1 MRLPTRLHIT
11 WADADTLKL
20 ETDAGQQTRLFHFIA
35 SSPQVGEVT
44 WQGDSAAMWV
54 KQAQQKGFGRPHD
67 GPAPRKGGALKVVTT
82 HMRPGYL
89 RKNGVPQRERRTN
102 RVLRSCGARRRF
114 LIDPHN
120 VGRGRAISQ

>member
-54 KQAQQKGFGRPHD
+54 KQAQQKGFGRLYD
-67 GPAPRKGGALKVVTT
+67 GPAPRKSGALRSSLLTCVPAICGRMAFLSANAVLIEYFD
-82 HMRPGYL
+82 RVEL
-89 RKNGVPQRERRTN
+89 DGV
-102 RVLRSCGARRRF
+102 S
-114 LIDPHN
+114 
-120 VGRGRAISQ
+120 